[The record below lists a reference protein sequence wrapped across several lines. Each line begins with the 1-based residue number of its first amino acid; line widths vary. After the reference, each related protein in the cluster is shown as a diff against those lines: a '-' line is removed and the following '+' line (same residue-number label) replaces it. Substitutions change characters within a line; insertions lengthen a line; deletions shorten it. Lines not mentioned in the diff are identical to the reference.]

1 MELYQ
6 EIIMNLL
13 STQEMQI
20 SFPGLQLD
28 INKLVESEC
37 YKALQGIHQVLQDD
51 TLNDTQCFEKIEEI
65 VCIFETLGSSGGN
78 RHDFG

>member
-37 YKALQGIHQVLQDD
+37 YKEDALWV
-51 TLNDTQCFEKIEEI
+51 
-65 VCIFETLGSSGGN
+65 
-78 RHDFG
+78 